1 MSQVCLTDIVCFVWS
16 IIEYVDCFYIGK
28 DTCFSDFLYVTEEK
42 NYKLFSFQ
50 EPAYNPQVEAISPT
64 LPSEELSNVKSTKDE
79 VLQQINKA
87 DREIGIAEQT
97 ITKLKKKLVRVL
109 NDNTWQKTK
118 VFTQILKYN
127 TQKSNILAK

>member
-1 MSQVCLTDIVCFVWS
+1 M
-16 IIEYVDCFYIGK
+16 
-28 DTCFSDFLYVTEEK
+28 YVTEEK
-42 NYKLFSFQ
+42 NYKLCSFQ

-87 DREIGIAEQT
+87 DREIGIVEQT

-118 VFTQILKYN
+118 VHVQIL
-127 TQKSNILAK
+127 